1 MFHIH
6 EWFTS
11 RMVCMLVKLK
21 LTSLYVSINLKLQH
35 PPGNSR
41 AFDETLCPGAGNLT
55 LGVPGGSG
63 IEPKGMGEP
72 SIWTNNDTI
81 SWFCLHKSVKWKM
94 AFQSMPY
101 SIIYWAVFFKKIEE
115 FSSTLIIKQKLSW
128 EWKEQQLIWMKKSAQ
143 TYFFL
148 SCGRG
153 HLNTNRSTWPDIWPK
168 KSCPRPGRG
177 GEFDQQRFQKFKY
190 PGMAR
195 GDVEVWNWL
204 IHYIWTRKVN

>member
-1 MFHIH
+1 MFQIH
-6 EWFTS
+6 EWYTS

-35 PPGNSR
+35 PPGNSQ

-115 FSSTLIIKQKLSW
+115 FSSTLIIKQKLSCELKNNNSW
-128 EWKEQQLIWMKKSAQ
+128 FEWRNQHKLI
-143 TYFFL
+143 F
-148 SCGRG
+148 SCPVGG
-153 HLNTNRSTWPDIWPK
+153 DIWTQIVSHGRTFDQKNRVPG
-168 KSCPRPGRG
+168 PGRG
-177 GEFDQQRFQKFKY
+177 IWPTAISKVQIPWDGSGGCWSLE
-190 PGMAR
+190 
-195 GDVEVWNWL
+195 L
-204 IHYIWTRKVN
+204 IDTLYLDSEG